1 MKTLFLVRHAKS
13 DWSNHNFS
21 DKERPINQRGLRDAP
36 LMAQRLKLLNIPI
49 NEIISSPAVRAWST
63 AKIFAEFL
71 DYPLPKIKQ
80 EPLLYEAD
88 VKLFLSVINK
98 LPESK
103 DTVMIFGHNPTLTEM
118 IDYLADHELSKLP
131 TCGIAMIAFDLE
143 SWKFIS
149 RNTGELKMLDSPKK
163 I

>member
-13 DWSNHNFS
+13 DWSNHEFT
-21 DKERPINQRGLRDAP
+21 DQERPINQRGLRDAP

-49 NEIISSPAVRAWST
+49 SEIISSPAVRAWST

-80 EPLLYEAD
+80 DPLLYEANL
-88 VKLFLSVINK
+88 KTFLSVINN
-98 LPESK
+98 LPVSK
-103 DTVMIFGHNPTLTEM
+103 DNIMIFGHNPTLTEM
-118 IDYLADHELSKLP
+118 IDYLADYELSNLP
-131 TCGIAMIAFDLE
+131 TCGIAMIAFDLND
-143 SWKFIS
+143 WKLVS